1 MPARVGAVWRHLES
15 ERRLASAAALG
26 LLLTL
31 FLPWYQESVFE
42 YVHGRV
48 VPVTLSVTG
57 WGAFSFVEA
66 AVVLVSV
73 SVLVLVFLRGEG
85 RAFHLPGGDGLAIT
99 LAGGW
104 TCFLIAWRM
113 LDKSGTT
120 TAGRALGVTGIE
132 WGIFIALGVAGL
144 LTYAGTRIRASH
156 RPEPPLPSED
166 GAVFDG
172 HWHTPETSRR
182 PARDSATRSPAR
194 AGDPAVTR
202 RRQPSGA
209 PSEQPT
215 TSSGRERAGR
225 SSWRPADHPGW
236 SDGEPQVEWLS
247 AGRAAAAYS
256 DPTPEGENR
265 TTELEDRTTE
275 LGDPTAQLEART
287 EAMPME
293 RRPRKDEDDD
303 PLKDEDDDQLTLPRE
318 DDR

>member
-1 MPARVGAVWRHLES
+1 MPARIGAVWRHLEG
-15 ERRLASAAALG
+15 ERRLASAAAFG

-31 FLPWYQESVFE
+31 FLPWYQESEFE
-42 YVHGRV
+42 YVHGRL

-73 SVLVLVFLRGEG
+73 SVLALVFLRGEG

-144 LTYAGTRIRASH
+144 LAYAGTRIRVSH

-172 HWHTPETSRR
+172 HWHTPETNRR
-182 PARDSATRSPAR
+182 PARDSAARSPA
-194 AGDPAVTR
+194 AAADLAVTR
-202 RRQPSGA
+202 RRQPSVARGDK
-209 PSEQPT
+209 PT
-215 TSSGRERAGR
+215 VASARERAGR

-256 DPTPEGENR
+256 DPEAAAEDR
-265 TTELEDRTTE
+265 TTELEDPTT
-275 LGDPTAQLEART
+275 QLEART

-293 RRPRKDEDDD
+293 QRPPKAQDDD
-303 PLKDEDDDQLTLPRE
+303 PQDDDQLTLPRE